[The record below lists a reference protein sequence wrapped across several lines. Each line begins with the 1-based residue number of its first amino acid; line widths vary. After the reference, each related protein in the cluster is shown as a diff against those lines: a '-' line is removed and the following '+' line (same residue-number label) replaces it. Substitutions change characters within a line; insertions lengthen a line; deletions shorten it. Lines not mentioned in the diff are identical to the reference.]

1 MNRRALLLV
10 GRLARASG
18 RGDED
23 ARVVLND
30 VLLEHFPAAYPS
42 YQRAIAEAEGARR
55 YQRVVLLNV
64 PSFLEAHRDVGERLH
79 DRLEPFN
86 WGRFGRSVFIVART
100 YEIDAIRE
108 TLLSHMRERGLTTLS
123 EYEETILFPLTGR
136 EMELLTS
143 PVIYVGRSP
152 RITPTGPA
160 ARPLRRR

>member
-64 PSFLEAHRDVGERLH
+64 PSFLEAHRDRS
-79 DRLEPFN
+79 EPFN
-86 WGRFGRSVFIVART
+86 WGRFGRSVFIVTRT
-100 YEIDAIRE
+100 YEINAIRE
-108 TLLSHMRERGLTTLS
+108 TLLSHMRERGLSSVS